1 MSENFGILQ
10 IARFL
15 QRLGL
20 KISQMDYP
28 RNNVELAFHDEH
40 GTWKMVVGIHHSGQA
55 TKLMMIVPQFGILT
69 DVRRLECLEALM
81 FVNYRIA
88 IGKFGVDPADGE
100 IRLEESIPL
109 AQDDLTFEQFQ
120 LALNALIQTVS
131 IYHTLLTRIIDDNTT
146 VQDALQA
153 CEREFFN
160 TAEINEAP
168 EPKAQPLLPPP
179 GADETELDVDEVLA
193 EVAWLLELRKD

>member
-15 QRLGL
+15 QHLGL
-20 KISQMDYP
+20 KISHMDYP

-40 GTWKMVVGIHHSGQA
+40 GTWKMIVGIHHSGQA
-55 TKLMMIVPQFGILT
+55 TKLMMVVPQFGLLT

-109 AQDDLTFEQFQ
+109 AQDGLTFEQFQ

-131 IYHTLLTRIIDDNTT
+131 IYQTLLTRIINENTS

-160 TAEINEAP
+160 AAGTREAT

-179 GADETELDVDEVLA
+179 DDAEAELNVDEVLA
-193 EVAWLLELRKD
+193 EVARLLELPKD